1 MSSSCWKPWETSY
14 WPWSEIQTPHHSLQG
29 APWSGSFWPL
39 RGVLQHSSL
48 LAGGIM
54 AFFCASSRVLPS
66 VGNNLKAFHMAI
78 FFLIFRIWAQ
88 MELSLR
94 GHPYLY
100 FLKSPTIPQ
109 ESILISVLHN
119 YVMLAFLFS
128 LCTGAQHI
136 LFTTLWPLPTRNTL

>member
-1 MSSSCWKPWETSY
+1 
-14 WPWSEIQTPHHSLQG
+14 
-29 APWSGSFWPL
+29 
-39 RGVLQHSSL
+39 
-48 LAGGIM
+48 
-54 AFFCASSRVLPS
+54 
-66 VGNNLKAFHMAI
+66 
-78 FFLIFRIWAQ
+78 

-100 FLKSPTIPQ
+100 FLNSPTIPQ